1 MVFIR
6 SDWPTGWPTNR
17 EVRFLHSGRDA
28 GFLATKGKADGGR
41 YWIRTNDLLRVEHR
55 RGLSRVSIE

>member
-6 SDWPTGWPTNR
+6 SDWPTGWPTNP

-41 YWIRTNDLLRVEHR
+41 YWIRTNDLLRVEQA
-55 RGLSRVSIE
+55 L